1 MDNFYRLI
9 GDIDVLA
16 KEIYQTLKENHMS
29 VALVDRSHFVSK
41 DSRCQIDT
49 YQIYEI
55 AYSGY
60 ITINVYFF
68 QPQLTTDEL
77 EVKVAI
83 ISTFWKESTMKM
95 RKIQKEIDGVVH
107 THHPD

>member
-1 MDNFYRLI
+1 MDNFYKLNC
-9 GDIDVLA
+9 DIDVLA
-16 KEIYQTLKENHMS
+16 QEINQTLTENHMS
-29 VALVDRSHFVSK
+29 ATLVDRSHFVSK
-41 DSRCQIDT
+41 DSRCQIDM

-77 EVKVAI
+77 EVKVTV
-83 ISTFWKESTMKM
+83 ISTLWNKSTMKM
-95 RKIQKEIDGVVH
+95 RKIQREIEGVLH
-107 THHPD
+107 THPSN